1 MLLLA
6 HVGSRRVSA
15 CRFCSSAIFPF
26 AHRADL
32 SILTLR
38 IYHCTSCVPGQAD
51 VSSFPTIKLKEED
64 SCCLP
69 VSPHATNKCGGIK
82 KVVKTQHQC
91 VFWIHLLAAHLE
103 NRTDAKTVAAD
114 HEPVRSAGQPDW
126 LTWALEKK
134 MKSRQR
140 FCLFVCVPSW
150 IWRKLE
156 RVPAAWEKY
165 ERISWLNTQKCC
177 SGFI

>member
-82 KVVKTQHQC
+82 KVVKTQYQC
-91 VFWIHLLAAHLE
+91 VFWTHLLAAHLE

-126 LTWALEKK
+126 LTWKEWKAGNASAFLCVSPAGFGE
-134 MKSRQR
+134 SRKEYRQ
-140 FCLFVCVPSW
+140 
-150 IWRKLE
+150 LE
-156 RVPAAWEKY
+156 RSMRELAD
-165 ERISWLNTQKCC
+165 
-177 SGFI
+177 